1 MSNFALTGIAGYI
14 APRHLKAIKETGNT
28 LVAATDP
35 HDSVG
40 ILDSYFP
47 DVSFFR
53 EYERFDRHLEKLRR
67 GPEEHRVNYLTIC
80 SPNHLHDAHIRLALR
95 SGADAICEK
104 PIVLNPWNLDALAE
118 LEVES
123 GRRIWTVLQ
132 LRVHPALL
140 AFKLRLDRAKKLV
153 EETEVVKG
161 KGLRVKGGDAEEVK
175 SKESRVKDETAG
187 VTTEASVTDPFTLHP
202 SPFTESSP
210 FTAGDANTTD
220 AQRIRIDEANPDPF
234 TLHPSPFTESSPF
247 TAGDANTTD
256 AQRIRIDEAN
266 PDPFTLHPLPFTHR
280 YQVELT
286 YITTRGLW
294 YDYSWKGDSEKSGG
308 IATNIGVHFFDLLL
322 WWFGYVRRSTVT
334 LREPRRMA
342 GELELA
348 DADVR
353 WKLSLEREDLPEE
366 SRNGGRSTYRSIT
379 VDGEEV
385 EFTGG
390 FTDLHTEVYRRIV
403 AGEGFG
409 IADAYPSIQLVH
421 NLRG

>member
-202 SPFTESSP
+202 SPFTES
-210 FTAGDANTTD
+210 
-220 AQRIRIDEANPDPF
+220 
-234 TLHPSPFTESSPF
+234 LPF